1 MHETQKTVVVCP
13 LDWGLGHATRMVPV
27 IELLLRFGARVVI
40 AADNRPLAFLK
51 QRFPEGIFEK
61 LPGYTPK
68 YPRYGALMPLVLMT
82 NYPLMMMK
90 ARAAQ
95 NLLLRI
101 VKKYQA
107 GIVISD
113 NRYELS
119 IPGVYSIFV
128 THQLHIQTNGWQ
140 KLFKSFITSN
150 IKAYLNRY
158 DEVWIPDFAGTPNLS
173 GMLSHPPINIKL
185 KQSYVGLLSRFAQ
198 INCSPGHPGYDI
210 VVLISGPEPQRSL
223 LENKLTKQA
232 LSLDIKA
239 LIIKGQPE
247 NSEEYQQGNVHFLS
261 HANDHQIA
269 EFIAGAGLVIS
280 RPGYSTLM
288 DLAFLQKK
296 AACIPTPGQTEQLYL
311 ANKLMEEKMAY
322 CDSQKNFNLQHA
334 FETRNLY
341 TGLPLFQHD
350 DTLQM
355 TINRILTQQLLPK
368 KEVPD
373 ERR

>member
-51 QRFPEGIFEK
+51 QRFPEGIFEE
-61 LPGYTPK
+61 LPGYTLK
-68 YPRYGALMPLVLMT
+68 YPKYGALMPLVLMT

-90 ARAAQ
+90 ARAAR
-95 NLLLRI
+95 NLLRRI

-140 KLFKSFITSN
+140 QLFKSFIDSN
-150 IKAYLNRY
+150 INTYLNRY
-158 DEVWIPDFAGTPNLS
+158 NEVWIPDFSGTLNLS
-173 GMLSHPPINIKL
+173 GILSHPPLNIKA
-185 KQSYVGLLSRFAQ
+185 KQTYVGLLSRFAQ

-210 VVLISGPEPQRSL
+210 VVLISGPEPQRTL

-232 LSLDIKA
+232 LSLDLKT

-247 NSEEYQQGNVHFLS
+247 NTEDYQQGNVRFLS
-261 HANDHQIA
+261 HANDSQIA
-269 EFIAGAGLVIS
+269 GFIAGAGLVIS

-288 DLAFLQKK
+288 DLAFMQKK
-296 AACIPTPGQTEQLYL
+296 AAFIPTPGQTEQLYL

-341 TGLPLFQHD
+341 SGLPLFQHD
-350 DTLQM
+350 NTLQM

-373 ERR
+373 ESR

>member
-51 QRFPEGIFEK
+51 QRFPEGIFEE
-61 LPGYTPK
+61 LPGYTLK
-68 YPRYGALMPLVLMT
+68 YPKYGALMPLVLMT

-90 ARAAQ
+90 ARAARNHLQ
-95 NLLLRI
+95 RI

-140 KLFKSFITSN
+140 QLFKNFISSN
-150 IKAYLNRY
+150 IKSYLNRY
-158 DEVWIPDFAGTPNLS
+158 NEVWIPDIERSPNLS
-173 GMLSHPPINIKL
+173 GILSHPPLNIKA
-185 KQSYVGLLSRFAQ
+185 KQTYVGLLSRFAQ

-210 VVLISGPEPQRSL
+210 VVLISGPEPQRTL

-232 LSLDIKA
+232 LSLDLKT

-247 NSEEYQQGNVHFLS
+247 NTEDYQQGNVRFLS
-261 HANDHQIA
+261 HANDSQIA
-269 EFIAGAGLVIS
+269 GFIAGAGLVIS

-296 AACIPTPGQTEQLYL
+296 AAFIPTPGQTEQLYL

-341 TGLPLFQHD
+341 SGLPLFQHD
-350 DTLQM
+350 NTLQM

-373 ERR
+373 ESR